1 MQKLASSEIWSITT
15 PQLTK
20 LRDGLMNTAAETK
33 DIGAYNPEAR
43 SEERDQ
49 PASDVERFLK
59 SGGKVAEIPKGERAD
74 PPKKPE
80 NNYGRG
86 SI

>member
-1 MQKLASSEIWSITT
+1 MEQDNT
-15 PQLTK
+15 QH
-20 LRDGLMNTAAETK
+20 DGL
-33 DIGAYNPEAR
+33 YSPEAR
-43 SEERDQ
+43 ASERDQ
-49 PASDVERFLK
+49 LASDIEAFLQQ
-59 SGGKVAEIPKGERAD
+59 GGKVAEIPKGERAD

>member
-1 MQKLASSEIWSITT
+1 MNPPMPKSAVKDHHGDTDTHSISA
-15 PQLTK
+15 
-20 LRDGLMNTAAETK
+20 RAET
-33 DIGAYNPEAR
+33 
-43 SEERDQ
+43 RDQ
-49 PASDVERFLK
+49 LQADIEAFL
-59 SGGKVAEIPKGERAD
+59 SQGGQIQEVPRNFRAD

>member
-1 MQKLASSEIWSITT
+1 MESNQEAGSYT
-15 PQLTK
+15 
-20 LRDGLMNTAAETK
+20 
-33 DIGAYNPEAR
+33 PEAR
-43 SEERDQ
+43 AEERKALEEQ
-49 PASDVERFLK
+49 INSFLK
-59 SGGKVAEIPKGERAD
+59 KGGKVAEIPRGERAD

>member
-1 MQKLASSEIWSITT
+1 MNSAIEELRMSSPESSEPLVTETMHTVSARDKARK
-15 PQLTK
+15 QLEAD
-20 LRDGLMNTAAETK
+20 LE
-33 DIGAYNPEAR
+33 AYLKTGGSVEA
-43 SEERDQ
+43 
-49 PASDVERFLK
+49 
-59 SGGKVAEIPKGERAD
+59 VAHDYRAD

>member
-1 MQKLASSEIWSITT
+1 MENDQATESGVYSPEAKQDDRDQLA
-15 PQLTK
+15 
-20 LRDGLMNTAAETK
+20 K
-33 DIGAYNPEAR
+33 DIEA
-43 SEERDQ
+43 
-49 PASDVERFLK
+49 FLAD
-59 SGGKVAEIPKGERAD
+59 GGSVSEIPKGERAD

>member
-1 MQKLASSEIWSITT
+1 MDTNQNEAVYS
-15 PQLTK
+15 
-20 LRDGLMNTAAETK
+20 
-33 DIGAYNPEAR
+33 PEAR
-43 SEERDQ
+43 EDKRNEI
-49 PASDVERFLK
+49 ASDIEAFLK
-59 SGGKVAEIPKGERAD
+59 SGGKVKEVPKGERAG

>member
-1 MQKLASSEIWSITT
+1 MKFLSLIVGSLSVLAASVSVADVPMTKWGKPSLQGTWDFRTVT
-15 PQLTK
+15 PFQ
-20 LRDGLMNTAAETK
+20 R
-33 DIGAYNPEAR
+33 
-43 SEERDQ
+43 
-49 PASDVERFLK
+49 PASFADKEFLTPDE
-59 SGGKVAEIPKGERAD
+59 VAEVAKGERAD

>member
-1 MQKLASSEIWSITT
+1 MEQETT
-15 PQLTK
+15 QN
-20 LRDGLMNTAAETK
+20 DGL
-33 DIGAYNPEAR
+33 YNPEAR
-43 SEERDQ
+43 AEERDQ
-49 PASDVERFLK
+49 LASDIESFLK
-59 SGGKVAEIPKGERAD
+59 SGGKVSEIPKGERAD

>member
-1 MQKLASSEIWSITT
+1 MEQENV
-15 PQLTK
+15 QHE
-20 LRDGLMNTAAETK
+20 GL
-33 DIGAYNPEAR
+33 YSPEAR
-43 SEERDQ
+43 ATERDQ
-49 PASDVERFLK
+49 LASDIEAFLK
-59 SGGKVAEIPKGERAD
+59 KGGKVAEIPKGERAD

>member
-1 MQKLASSEIWSITT
+1 M
-15 PQLTK
+15 
-20 LRDGLMNTAAETK
+20 METNQNE
-33 DIGAYNPEAR
+33 GVYSPEAR
-43 SEERDQ
+43 EEDRNEIAD
-49 PASDVERFLK
+49 AVEEFLK
-59 SGGKVAEIPKGERAD
+59 SGGKVTEIPKGERAD

>member
-1 MQKLASSEIWSITT
+1 MI
-15 PQLTK
+15 
-20 LRDGLMNTAAETK
+20 GLGTVMEHTSTDNESYT
-33 DIGAYNPEAR
+33 PEAR
-43 SEERDQ
+43 AEKRGEL
-49 PASDVERFLK
+49 AADVEKFLR

-74 PPKKPE
+74 PPRKPE

>member
-1 MQKLASSEIWSITT
+1 MENVAVNS
-15 PQLTK
+15 
-20 LRDGLMNTAAETK
+20 DGEV
-33 DIGAYNPEAR
+33 YSPEAR
-43 SEERDQ
+43 EEQRGQLAD
-49 PASDVERFLK
+49 DVKKFLK
-59 SGGKVAEIPKGERAD
+59 SGGKVAEVAKGERAD

>member
-1 MQKLASSEIWSITT
+1 MDQKATQEAVYS
-15 PQLTK
+15 
-20 LRDGLMNTAAETK
+20 
-33 DIGAYNPEAR
+33 PEAR
-43 SEERDQ
+43 ASERDQ
-49 PASDVERFLK
+49 LEADMEAFLK
-59 SGGKVAEIPKGERAD
+59 KGGEVKSVELGERAD

>member
-1 MQKLASSEIWSITT
+1 MEQENTQQ
-15 PQLTK
+15 PVQH
-20 LRDGLMNTAAETK
+20 DGL
-33 DIGAYNPEAR
+33 YSPEAR
-43 SEERDQ
+43 AMERDQ
-49 PASDVERFLK
+49 LASDIEAFLEQ
-59 SGGKVAEIPKGERAD
+59 GGKVSEIPKGERAD

>member
-1 MQKLASSEIWSITT
+1 MEQENT
-15 PQLTK
+15 QH
-20 LRDGLMNTAAETK
+20 DGL
-33 DIGAYNPEAR
+33 YSPEAR
-43 SEERDQ
+43 ASEREQ
-49 PASDVERFLK
+49 LASDIENFLK
-59 SGGKVAEIPKGERAD
+59 HGGKVAEIPKGERAD

>member
-1 MQKLASSEIWSITT
+1 MEQFAT
-15 PQLTK
+15 
-20 LRDGLMNTAAETK
+20 NTDTGE
-33 DIGAYNPEAR
+33 YSPEAR
-43 SEERDQ
+43 EEQRDQ
-49 PASDVERFLK
+49 LAADVERFLK
-59 SGGKVAEIPKGERAD
+59 SGGKVAEVPKGERAD

>member
-1 MQKLASSEIWSITT
+1 MEVSK
-15 PQLTK
+15 K
-20 LRDGLMNTAAETK
+20 ET
-33 DIGAYNPEAR
+33 DAYTPEAR
-43 SEERDQ
+43 ADEREQIAD
-49 PASDVERFLK
+49 DVKSFLSK
-59 SGGKVAEIPKGERAD
+59 GGKVREIPKGERAD

>member
-1 MQKLASSEIWSITT
+1 MENENVNDNSVYS
-15 PQLTK
+15 
-20 LRDGLMNTAAETK
+20 
-33 DIGAYNPEAR
+33 PEAKAD
-43 SEERDQ
+43 ERDQ
-49 PASDVERFLK
+49 LAADIEQFLQQGGQVRDVPR
-59 SGGKVAEIPKGERAD
+59 GERAD